1 MSFLAVSAISFSNFS
16 NRQKNA
22 RFLGKKLTL
31 MNKRLSVLSN
41 LEEFAFYGFPDFNE
55 EQRSTY
61 FTFQEQEWELIS
73 TCPSLHTQ
81 VYCALQIG
89 YFKAKNLFFPLRK
102 ISQADIHFILSRYFE
117 SQASPIFSISKYE
130 YYLQRESICL
140 LFGYKLWSHEFLPHL
155 YNRAT
160 HSVQRDISPNFIAN
174 ELLTFLQNEKIVRP
188 HYSTLQKVIS
198 KILTQERHR
207 LKLCLQRHLTEEHR
221 QKLDQILKNEKTI
234 PALAALK
241 QDAKNFKPSIM
252 KIERQK
258 HATLEPLYGIAQ
270 KILPCLSISQQNI
283 TYYANLINYYTIYDL
298 ERFDADQTYL
308 YLLCY
313 VFKRFQQVNDN
324 LVEAFTFQVKSLEK
338 EVKDTSTLDDTQ
350 NHMDDT

>member
-1 MSFLAVSAISFSNFS
+1 
-16 NRQKNA
+16 
-22 RFLGKKLTL
+22 
-31 MNKRLSVLSN
+31 MNKRLSILSD

-61 FTFQEQEWELIS
+61 FTFEEQEWGLIS
-73 TCPSLHTQ
+73 TCPSFHAQ

-89 YFKAKNLFFPLRK
+89 YFKAKNMFFSLHRIP
-102 ISQADIHFILSRYFE
+102 QADIHFILSRYFE
-117 SQASPIFSISKYE
+117 SQSVPTSVISKYE

-140 LFGYKLWSHEFLPHL
+140 LFGYKLWSHEFLPLL

-160 HSVQRDISPNFIAN
+160 QSVQRDISPNFIAN
-174 ELLTFLQNEKIVRP
+174 ELLTFLQDEKIVRP

-207 LKLCLQRHLTEEHR
+207 LKLCLKHHLTEEHR
-221 QKLDQILKNEKTI
+221 QKFTQLLKNDKTL

-258 HATLEPLYGIAQ
+258 HAILEPLYGIAQ
-270 KILPCLSISQQNI
+270 EILPCLNISQQNI
-283 TYYANLINYYTIYDL
+283 NHYANLINYYTIYDL
-298 ERFDADQTYL
+298 ERFDTEQTYL

-313 VFKRFQQVNDN
+313 VFK
-324 LVEAFTFQVKSLEK
+324 
-338 EVKDTSTLDDTQ
+338 
-350 NHMDDT
+350 